1 MSEIL
6 PFNGPSETASD
17 PLWRQV
23 LGELLRRLRHERGWT
38 LGGLS
43 ARAGISPQYLSE
55 IERGLKEPSSEMV
68 AAVAGALGI
77 TLLDLTLGVAESLIS
92 TDGQASVPATQ
103 GTFRL
108 AA

>member
-38 LGGLS
+38 LGGLA
-43 ARAGISPQYLSE
+43 ARSGISPQYLSE

-68 AAVAGALGI
+68 AAVAGALGL
-77 TLLDLTLGVAESLIS
+77 TLLDLTLGVAESLI
-92 TDGQASVPATQ
+92 TAGDAAPVTAPQNA
-103 GTFRL
+103 FRL

>member
-1 MSEIL
+1 MTEIL
-6 PFNGPSETASD
+6 PFPGPDKTASD

-23 LGELLRRLRHERGWT
+23 LGELLRRLRHEHGWT
-38 LGGLS
+38 LGGLA

-68 AAVAGALGI
+68 AAVAGALGVS
-77 TLLDLTLGVAESLIS
+77 LLDLTLGVAESLIS
-92 TDGQASVPATQ
+92 TSGPIPVPAPQ
-103 GTFRL
+103 SAFRL